1 MKLKTV
7 DPFKVIIVGDSYVGK
22 TSIYEA
28 YFDIFNINYKSTIG
42 IDFRIKR
49 IVKKQTEFTFEYGIQ
64 QVKKDSDL
72 SL

>member
-7 DPFKVIIVGDSYVGK
+7 DPFKVIIVGASYVGK

-28 YFDIFNINYKSTIG
+28 YFDIFNINYKSTIR

-49 IVKKQTEFTFEYGIQ
+49 RVKKANRIYF
-64 QVKKDSDL
+64 
-72 SL
+72 

>member
-49 IVKKQTEFTFEYGIQ
+49 RVKKANRIYF
-64 QVKKDSDL
+64 
-72 SL
+72 

>member
-7 DPFKVIIVGDSYVGK
+7 DPFKVIIVGAS
-22 TSIYEA
+22 SIYEA

-49 IVKKQTEFTFEYGIQ
+49 IVKKQTEFIFRI
-64 QVKKDSDL
+64 
-72 SL
+72 